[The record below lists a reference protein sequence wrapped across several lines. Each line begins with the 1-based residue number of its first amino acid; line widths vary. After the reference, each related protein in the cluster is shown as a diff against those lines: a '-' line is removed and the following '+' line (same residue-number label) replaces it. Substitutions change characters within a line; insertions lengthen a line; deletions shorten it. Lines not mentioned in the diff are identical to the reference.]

1 MGAFTDFPNGIQSAS
16 DYLTDNVGASAQL
29 STSVADIAG
38 FMVSAEMDFNLKEIV
53 CSLLAGRGL
62 LLPNIQICVSL
73 NLKELL
79 STVLG
84 TITDT
89 LYAALASLDQTF
101 DKLMDH
107 LRIDEVLGRI
117 NNVLSEISNIANMI
131 NFCSAPI
138 NPIRIPNVLENV
150 MESFLGAGKSIVDS
164 IGQMVP
170 DQIGGCLIGGTFNGS
185 VFSGGLLKKIWD
197 NIDNLNAIEATLL
210 NDIALIESAINGLIE
225 RETQVTTKYDQGGS
239 DDPEAIARLVNP
251 DMGVHLSLIHI

>member
-117 NNVLSEISNIANMI
+117 NNVLSEISNIANM
-131 NFCSAPI
+131 NQLAKFVRRPVY
-138 NPIRIPNVLENV
+138 P
-150 MESFLGAGKSIVDS
+150 
-164 IGQMVP
+164 Q
-170 DQIGGCLIGGTFNGS
+170 
-185 VFSGGLLKKIWD
+185 
-197 NIDNLNAIEATLL
+197 
-210 NDIALIESAINGLIE
+210 
-225 RETQVTTKYDQGGS
+225 QVQK
-239 DDPEAIARLVNP
+239 
-251 DMGVHLSLIHI
+251 